1 MMHQALHPPE
11 RPDVLPEDETPSEVS
26 DDNLKVVRESDKDK
40 ATHLKRI
47 GTGSIVLNT
56 AGKPCN
62 VIKLLSRSMRT
73 NLPAGS

>member
-47 GTGSIVLNT
+47 GTG
-56 AGKPCN
+56 
-62 VIKLLSRSMRT
+62 
-73 NLPAGS
+73 